1 MPDVARDCGGQP
13 SAVTRDGRDPSWV
26 LGIEADRVIETIA
39 DLAA

>member
-1 MPDVARDCGGQP
+1 MPDLARDGGGQLP
-13 SAVTRDGRDPSWV
+13 SVARDGRDPSWV